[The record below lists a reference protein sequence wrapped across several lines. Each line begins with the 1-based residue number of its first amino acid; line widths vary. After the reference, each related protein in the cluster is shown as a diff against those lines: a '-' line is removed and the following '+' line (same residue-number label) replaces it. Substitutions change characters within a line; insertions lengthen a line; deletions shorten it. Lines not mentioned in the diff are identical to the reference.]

1 MSPENEV
8 VITGLGVVSPIG
20 IGIEAYW
27 TAMLDLRSGV
37 RPLTHF
43 DPVALPLKIG
53 AEVLGFDPKE
63 YVKPRKSLK
72 VMARDIQ
79 FGVTAAD
86 MACESAGLSP
96 GTVEP
101 ERMGVVF
108 GAEMMQCEPSDVAAA
123 FRGCLV
129 DGKFDFARWGTAA
142 FEQIYPLWML
152 KYLPNM
158 PACHIAIAHDARG
171 PNNTIAL
178 GDVSSLL
185 AIAEAARVIRRGHA
199 DVMVTG
205 GTSSRV
211 HPTTWVRHCI
221 SEFSRRSD
229 DPAGASRPFDADRDG
244 AVHGEGAAAFILE
257 RRTFAEARGARILA
271 RVVGQAS
278 AFESRHNGKPY
289 CGQGIRHSI
298 REALRKADLAAGD
311 LGHVNAHGLSTTRD
325 DAAEAQA
332 IRAELGDVPVTAPK
346 SVFGNLGAGG
356 GAVEMLASVMALTQG
371 VVPATLNY
379 QRPDEVCPVN
389 VIHRQPLRDAKPLA
403 LLLNQA
409 ATGQAA
415 ALVLASA

>member
-1 MSPENEV
+1 M
-8 VITGLGVVSPIG
+8 PIG
-20 IGIEAYW
+20 RRCW
-27 TAMLDLRSGV
+27 KCSSGV
-37 RPLTHF
+37 RPLAQF
-43 DPVALPLKIG
+43 DTVALPLKIG
-53 AEVLGFDPKE
+53 AEVVGFDPKE
-63 YVKPRKSLK
+63 FVKPRKSLK
-72 VMARDIQ
+72 VMTRDIQ

-86 MACESAGLSP
+86 MACQSAGISA
-96 GTVEP
+96 GAVEP

-108 GAEMMQCEPSDVAAA
+108 GAEMMQCEPADVAAA
-123 FRGCLV
+123 FRDCLV
-129 DGKFDFARWGTAA
+129 DGKFDFARWGAA
-142 FEQIYPLWML
+142 AQDQIYPLWML

-211 HPTTWVRHCI
+211 HPTTWVRNCI

-257 RRTFAEARGARILA
+257 RRSFAEAQGARILA

-278 AFESRHNGKPY
+278 AFESRHNCKPFS
-289 CGQGIRHSI
+289 GVGIRRSI
-298 REALRKADLAAGD
+298 RQALRMSDIAAANI
-311 LGHVNAHGLSTTRD
+311 GHVNAHGLSTTSD
-325 DAAEAQA
+325 DPAEAQA
-332 IRAELGDVPVTAPK
+332 IHAELGDVPVTAPK

-356 GAVEMLASVMALTQG
+356 GAVEMLASVMALTEG
-371 VVPATLNY
+371 MVPATLNY
-379 QRPDEVCPVN
+379 QRPDEICPVN
-389 VIHRQPLRDAKPLA
+389 VIHGRPLACEKRSA

-409 ATGQAA
+409 VTGQAA
-415 ALVLASA
+415 ALVLSAS